1 MITKITTVDELK
13 QIFTEILLNKT
24 DKISDVSNESV
35 LNGIAYG
42 CAKLAQ
48 RMMINQAVV
57 ESHIFPDTAY
67 GDYLD
72 NLANIRGIS
81 PRNES
86 CGSTAYIR
94 IEGEPGTNYSK
105 DIVTFLSSSGISFE
119 LEDDFTLNETGW
131 GYAKVRSKQVGITS
145 NVDALTI
152 NVANNAPRGHF
163 ACTNEYCAVGG
174 MDAESDDIFRMRIK
188 DSVNQLARNTLS
200 YIEQVFMK
208 INNRVLKVYKGG
220 VDGNNKLNLIVVSV
234 NGQNFSEEEFNELL
248 SESEEYLSLTEI
260 LQETIGFSLKLKNVD
275 WQPIDID
282 FRASIDASY
291 DIDYIRKQMQ
301 IKISK
306 LFDYRF
312 WKYGDKVEWENILFA
327 VRSVDGVRYV
337 PDNYFNP
344 GADINIAKYRLPRL
358 RGFVLR
364 DLDGNII
371 FDKYSILSS
380 FNYPND
386 NDNSFQSS
394 VLMSVYDNKL

>member
-1 MITKITTVDELK
+1 MITKITTVEELK

-42 CAKLAQ
+42 CAKLTQ
-48 RMMINQAVV
+48 RMLTNQAVV

-67 GDYLD
+67 GVYLD
-72 NLANIRGIS
+72 NLAKIKGIS
-81 PRNES
+81 PRNKA
-86 CGSTAYIR
+86 CGSTAYVR
-94 IEGEPGTNYSK
+94 IEGEPGTNYAK
-105 DIVTFLSSSGISFE
+105 DVVTLSSSSGINFV
-119 LEDDFTLNETGW
+119 LENDFTLNNTGW
-131 GYAKVRSKQVGITS
+131 GYVKVKSKQVGLTS

-152 NVANNAPRGHF
+152 NTMNNPPKGHY

-174 MDAESDDIFRMRIK
+174 MDNESDDIFRMRIK

-234 NGQNFSEEEFNELL
+234 NGQDFSEDEFNELL
-248 SESEEYLSLTEI
+248 SKSEEYLSLTEM
-260 LQETIGFSLKLKNVD
+260 LQDTTGFSLKLKNVD
-275 WQPIDID
+275 WLPIDID
-282 FRASIDASY
+282 FRASIDTSY
-291 DIDYIRKQMQ
+291 DIDNIRKQMQ
-301 IKISK
+301 VKISK

-312 WKYGDKVEWENILFA
+312 WKYGDRVEWENMLYVI
-327 VRSVDGVRYV
+327 RSIEGVRYV

-344 GADINIAKYRLPRL
+344 QADINVVKYRLPRL
-358 RGFVLR
+358 RGFILR

-371 FDKYSILSS
+371 SDNYAILSS

-386 NDNSFQSS
+386 SDNTFQSS
-394 VLMSVYDNKL
+394 VLMSVV